1 MLLLRLIRLC
11 LLCVVLSTIPSCI
24 LDNPVSEVPVPSE
37 FDYNYWL
44 LSHWY
49 LHNEEIK
56 DSSFYEGKV
65 ENLYKN
71 LSDPYT
77 QYIPPIKSEE
87 IEGQINT
94 SIVAGDIGVELL
106 LNTQNEYPLFIY
118 RVYPSSPASN
128 AEIER
133 YSTIISINGIDLKGN
148 EAYTTYQKEL
158 SSHKNILLTVKK
170 NNVLDTFSLKKENVL
185 IPTIFL
191 DTINSVLFISIETFK
206 PYTWDQVNGSLGE
219 MRSILEKTKEAPL
232 RILDLRN
239 NLGGHLNQC
248 TGMAD
253 LFVSEGILSTRT
265 YKQVNANGE
274 TTLFTSTD
282 TATSGDPGEQGDF
295 LLFVNHNTASCGEI
309 FTAAV
314 AENRSFTIIGE
325 KTYGKGVGQNTWK
338 TKDNG
343 LAIIT
348 NMFFKTPNGLIYNK
362 QGIQP
367 DVVCDQV
374 SYNCIFDY
382 INTNALLKAKTKNS
396 VYYDSFL
403 RASSSSSFSFGG
415 AIEYILE

>member
-1 MLLLRLIRLC
+1 M
-11 LLCVVLSTIPSCI
+11 LSTIPSCV

-158 SSHKNILLTVKK
+158 SSHKI
-170 NNVLDTFSLKKENVL
+170 FYSPLKKIMCL
-185 IPTIFL
+185 T
-191 DTINSVLFISIETFK
+191 
-206 PYTWDQVNGSLGE
+206 
-219 MRSILEKTKEAPL
+219 RSP
-232 RILDLRN
+232 
-239 NLGGHLNQC
+239 
-248 TGMAD
+248 
-253 LFVSEGILSTRT
+253 
-265 YKQVNANGE
+265 
-274 TTLFTSTD
+274 
-282 TATSGDPGEQGDF
+282 
-295 LLFVNHNTASCGEI
+295 
-309 FTAAV
+309 
-314 AENRSFTIIGE
+314 
-325 KTYGKGVGQNTWK
+325 
-338 TKDNG
+338 
-343 LAIIT
+343 
-348 NMFFKTPNGLIYNK
+348 
-362 QGIQP
+362 
-367 DVVCDQV
+367 
-374 SYNCIFDY
+374 
-382 INTNALLKAKTKNS
+382 
-396 VYYDSFL
+396 
-403 RASSSSSFSFGG
+403 
-415 AIEYILE
+415 

>member
-1 MLLLRLIRLC
+1 M
-11 LLCVVLSTIPSCI
+11 LSTIPSCI

-49 LHNEEIK
+49 LHTEEIK
-56 DSSFYEGKV
+56 DSSFYEGQV

-77 QYIPPIKSEE
+77 QYIPPVNSEK
-87 IEGQINT
+87 IEEQINT
-94 SIVAGDIGVELL
+94 SVVAGDIGVELL
-106 LNTQNEYPLFIY
+106 LNTQNEHPLFIY

-158 SSHKNILLTVKK
+158 STHKDILLAVIK
-170 NNVLDTFSLKKENVL
+170 NNVIDTFSLKKENVL

-191 DTINSVLFISIETFK
+191 DTINGVLFISIETFK

-219 MRSILEKTKEAPL
+219 MQSILEKTKEVPF
-232 RILDLRN
+232 RVLDLRN

-248 TGMAD
+248 IGMAD
-253 LFVSEGILSTRT
+253 LFVSEGILSSRT
-265 YKQVNANGE
+265 YKQINADGK
-274 TTLFTSTD
+274 TSLLTSTSF
-282 TATSGDPGEQGDF
+282 ATSGDPGEQGDF

-348 NMFFKTPNGLIYNK
+348 NMYFETPKGLIYNK

-367 DVVCDQV
+367 DVVCDNV
-374 SYNCIFDY
+374 SYDCIFDY
-382 INTNALLKAKTKNS
+382 INANALLKAKTKNS

-403 RASSSSSFSFGG
+403 KPSSSSSFSFGG